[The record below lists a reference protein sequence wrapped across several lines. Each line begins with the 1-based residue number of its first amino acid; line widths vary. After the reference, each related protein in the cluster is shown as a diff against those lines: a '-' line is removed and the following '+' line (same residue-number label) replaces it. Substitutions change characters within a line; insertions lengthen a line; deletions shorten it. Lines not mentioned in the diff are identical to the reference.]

1 MFCAVPRPQFIR
13 YVSPHTDG
21 HPQFPLHIRI
31 QLPLDRGMSAKNYHI
46 AEADIMGVNVVLTW
60 NPDDG
65 DSMFL

>member
-1 MFCAVPRPQFIR
+1 
-13 YVSPHTDG
+13 
-21 HPQFPLHIRI
+21 
-31 QLPLDRGMSAKNYHI
+31 MSAKNYHI